1 MISGLVLTPRGGLSV
16 STIQWQF
23 SVLVEDKVV
32 VVDEV
37 ALALV
42 LGNEMQKQDED
53 NEVKQLLLCCKMEKF
68 ELVNE
73 FCSWVLWCFMER
85 FGEMLMAE
93 KERVSMAFSFVC
105 LIFHFMYS

>member
-1 MISGLVLTPRGGLSV
+1 M
-16 STIQWQF
+16 
-23 SVLVEDKVV
+23 EDKVV

-73 FCSWVLWCFMER
+73 FCSWVLWCFIER

-93 KERVSMAFSFVC
+93 VAVVAVAEVEEEDAVVEE
-105 LIFHFMYS
+105 

>member
-1 MISGLVLTPRGGLSV
+1 MK
-16 STIQWQF
+16 
-23 SVLVEDKVV
+23 DKVV
-32 VVDEV
+32 VVDDV
-37 ALALV
+37 ALALA

-53 NEVKQLLLCCKMEKF
+53 NEVTQLLLCCKMENF

-73 FCSWVLWCFMER
+73 FCSWVLWCFTER

-105 LIFHFMYS
+105 LMFHFMDS